1 MGLHRKINWSF
12 VLLYFVV
19 ILCSSFSNHENIL
32 YKNILKKVKKE
43 ISKVFVLE
51 DFELNPVQI
60 QPINELTADFSGN
73 RLLEISSNDIK
84 LGYAYVGTAPSK
96 TETFEYL
103 VLFDNQF
110 VIKKAKVLLYR
121 ESWGGEIGS
130 KRWLKQFL
138 LKGTNHKFIYRQNIS
153 AISGATISVKSMTNA
168 VNELLSS
175 LNFLIQNKI
184 I

>member
-19 ILCSSFSNHENIL
+19 ILCSSFSNHENVL

-60 QPINELTADFSGN
+60 KPINKLTADFSGN

-110 VIKKAKVLLYR
+110 VIKKAKVFYI
-121 ESWGGEIGS
+121 EKAGE
-130 KRWLKQFL
+130 
-138 LKGTNHKFIYRQNIS
+138 
-153 AISGATISVKSMTNA
+153 VKLA
-168 VNELLSS
+168 V
-175 LNFLIQNKI
+175 KDG
-184 I
+184 

>member
-19 ILCSSFSNHENIL
+19 ILCSSFSNHENVL

-130 KRWLKQFL
+130 KRWLRQFDGASADSS
-138 LKGTNHKFIYRQNIS
+138 LKYGSDVIG
-153 AISGATISVKSMTNA
+153 ISGATISARSMTNA
-168 VNELLSS
+168 VNSILLNLSK
-175 LNFLIQNKI
+175 LPQ
-184 I
+184 

>member
-1 MGLHRKINWSF
+1 M
-12 VLLYFVV
+12 LYFVV
-19 ILCSSFSNHENIL
+19 ILCSSFSNHENVL

-60 QPINELTADFSGN
+60 QPIKELTADFSGN

-153 AISGATISVKSMTNA
+153 AISGDRKSV
-168 VNELLSS
+168 V
-175 LNFLIQNKI
+175 
-184 I
+184 